1 MPLSVRPSIHPPTH
15 PPTHECLHLSAY
27 LVVLTG
33 DRPLRLCLLHREHLL
48 RHGTRLLP
56 HKYLCGEAADR
67 RRRGSHHGLA
77 RRAGRASRTAGL
89 VVVADVVV
97 DVVVALCSPCSPE
110 TLHSAPLHPGTSPAP
125 PCTSCAPVAP
135 VAPLRLAG
143 SALGAAARSN
153 AREHRVTLPRRRAE
167 LRHLLR
173 TCVDCPPQLPPR
185 PSSPPHFLS
194 YLHGSRHGR
203 GWGVPPCPPCSAA
216 TTRLATHLP
225 HLPSYTSQPACL
237 LPSQAATPP
246 RWASAARTATT
257 SSA

>member
-97 DVVVALCSPCSPE
+97 DVVVALCSPCSPA
-110 TLHSAPLHPGTSPAP
+110 TLHSAPLHPGTSPHHL
-125 PCTSCAPVAP
+125 
-135 VAPLRLAG
+135 APLALPLHPLHRCASQGLPLARLLDRMRESIG
-143 SALGAAARSN
+143 LLFLAAEQSFGTYYARAST
-153 AREHRVTLPRRRAE
+153 ARLNCRLDPRA
-167 LRHLLR
+167 
-173 TCVDCPPQLPPR
+173 
-185 PSSPPHFLS
+185 
-194 YLHGSRHGR
+194 
-203 GWGVPPCPPCSAA
+203 
-216 TTRLATHLP
+216 RLI
-225 HLPSYTSQPACL
+225 S
-237 LPSQAATPP
+237 
-246 RWASAARTATT
+246 
-257 SSA
+257 